1 MGDRFVYGFRESEDS
16 PATIFLYGHWNGA
29 TAESDVLNALRA
41 AEPRWGDG
49 SYATRIAISTIVGN
63 DWREETG
70 YGVYAEAERGK
81 GHGGDYRYI
90 YIIEWRERRI
100 LAVANDDDSRVYA
113 SVPFDQFLREPMR
126 MAAALSLTV

>member
-1 MGDRFVYGFRESEDS
+1 VGDRFVYGFRESADS

-29 TAESDVLNALRA
+29 SAESDVLNAVQA
-41 AEPRWGDG
+41 AQPRWNDYD
-49 SYATRIAISTIVGN
+49 YATRIAISTIVCYE
-63 DWREETG
+63 WAQETG
-70 YGVYAEAERGK
+70 YGIYAHAERGK

-90 YIIEWRERRI
+90 YIVEWRERLV

-126 MAAALSLTV
+126 MAMALSLTV